1 MKLVAIQNILP
12 GDELTVSYIPTQQ
25 DIHLRK
31 NQLLDRYGFIC
42 KCCKCSWENG
52 GIEFSR
58 EEIVSMS
65 HLAFDEYRFKDSL
78 SLVKFGAKRWGRD
91 GELFHIMGLSLIHI

>member
-1 MKLVAIQNILP
+1 MDLYANAANAL
-12 GDELTVSYIPTQQ
+12 G
-25 DIHLRK
+25 
-31 NQLLDRYGFIC
+31 
-42 KCCKCSWENG
+42 ENG

-78 SLVKFGAKRWGRD
+78 SLVKFGAKGG
-91 GELFHIMGLSLIHI
+91 GEMESSSISWA